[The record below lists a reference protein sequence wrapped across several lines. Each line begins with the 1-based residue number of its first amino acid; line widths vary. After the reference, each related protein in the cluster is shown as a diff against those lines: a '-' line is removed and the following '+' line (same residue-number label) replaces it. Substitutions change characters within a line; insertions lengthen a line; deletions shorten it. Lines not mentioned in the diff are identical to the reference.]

1 MYICVCMCL
10 SVYIVVCIVRMNHG
24 VRAMP
29 VGIRIHVAIAAMI
42 IVRLCQNL
50 ESRSQDYLIKYKR
63 MIATEIRDES

>member
-1 MYICVCMCL
+1 MCMYVFIR
-10 SVYIVVCIVRMNHG
+10 VYCCFYSPYESRCEGN
-24 VRAMP
+24 ACWNSD
-29 VGIRIHVAIAAMI
+29 HVAIAAMI